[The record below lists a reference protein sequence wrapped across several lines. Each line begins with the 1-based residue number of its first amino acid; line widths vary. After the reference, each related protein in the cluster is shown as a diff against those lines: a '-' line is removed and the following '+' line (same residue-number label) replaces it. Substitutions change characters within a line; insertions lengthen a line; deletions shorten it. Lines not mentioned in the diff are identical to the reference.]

1 MRLKKKSGSNVLEG
15 DLTPMI
21 DMTFQLIAF
30 FMVLINF
37 SQSDAHD
44 RVVLPDSSL
53 AKPPKE
59 AVEYAITMQLD
70 QKGTIWDGD
79 EPVPVETVKLILNR
93 RINDMR
99 SQNIPVE
106 EGTIIIRAHQECP
119 VGAVQELIK
128 ECQSMGFEIFAL
140 RAKEKVNFS
149 AATEFAKVQPHLE
162 AE

>member
-1 MRLKKKSGSNVLEG
+1 MRLKKKRGSGVLEG

-70 QKGTIWDGD
+70 KDGVIWDG
-79 EPVPVETVKLILNR
+79 EEAIPVETVKLILNR
-93 RINDMR
+93 RITDMR
-99 SQNIPVE
+99 SQNIDVAD
-106 EGTIIIRAHQECP
+106 GTIIVRAHQECP
-119 VGAVQELIK
+119 VGSVQELIK
-128 ECQSMGFEIFAL
+128 ECQAMGFEIFAL

-149 AATEFAKVQPHLE
+149 GATEFQKVQPHLE
-162 AE
+162 VD